1 MNQTIS
7 PARTLSPL
15 KISSLSLP
23 AAAASVLGLALF
35 AVTTV
40 AQAPPPG
47 PGGEQHAHPP
57 APAPTNLKILPKTLT
72 GDQVHEIMHGW
83 AKALGTQCDTCH
95 TEDPVKKMP
104 NGHPALNFA
113 DDSKKEKETARLM
126 VKMTMDINKNYT
138 SMIESTRANA
148 PEAKMVGC
156 GTCHRGQVDPPA
168 YVPPPEHEHEHEHEG
183 APPSVPH

>member
-1 MNQTIS
+1 MS

-15 KISSLSLP
+15 KITSLSLP
-23 AAAASVLGLALF
+23 VAAASVLGLALF

-40 AQAPPPG
+40 AQAPPP

-57 APAPTNLKILPKTLT
+57 APAPTNLKVLPKTLT

-95 TEDPVKKMP
+95 AEDPVKKMP

-168 YVPPPEHEHEHEHEG
+168 FVPPPDHEHEHHEG
-183 APPSVPH
+183 APPAGDPPSVPH

>member
-1 MNQTIS
+1 
-7 PARTLSPL
+7 L
-15 KISSLSLP
+15 KITSLSLP

-40 AQAPPPG
+40 AQAPPP
-47 PGGEQHAHPP
+47 PGGDHPHPP
-57 APAPTNLKILPKTLT
+57 APAPTNPKTLT

-95 TEDPVKKMP
+95 TADPVKKMP
-104 NGHPALNFA
+104 NGQPALNFA
-113 DDSKKEKETARLM
+113 DDSKKEKETARAM
-126 VKMTMDINKNYT
+126 VKMTMDINQNYT
-138 SMIESTRANA
+138 SKVESSKNNA

-168 YVPPPEHEHEHEHEG
+168 WVPPPDQHEHHEG
-183 APPSVPH
+183 APPTAPH